1 MSIIHQDQVQGDAG
15 TVMTR
20 VPRPTDTS
28 NTWTHA
34 SPLLEEHE
42 LLDLKLLHFIFIPT
56 LAVMLNAA
64 QGKRSRHPKL
74 RSSWPFPFSFRYISF
89 SFTASFFYLLF
100 LVVIDYYRS
109 IVKAIWCCC
118 GFHLLQAV

>member
-1 MSIIHQDQVQGDAG
+1 MSIIHQDQVQEDAG

-20 VPRPTDTS
+20 VPRPPILP
-28 NTWTHA
+28 THGFTRHR
-34 SPLLEEHE
+34 LLEEHE

-74 RSSWPFPFSFRYISF
+74 RSSWPFPFSSRYISF
-89 SFTASFFYLLF
+89 SFTASFFL
-100 LVVIDYYRS
+100 S
-109 IVKAIWCCC
+109 IVLSCYR
-118 GFHLLQAV
+118 LL